1 MKTALITTTINVPTV
16 LELYR
21 ACDPDVMFFIAGD
34 RKTDDMAVV
43 NFLDAIPNHAYYGID
58 LQHKLGYKCSQ
69 LLGEN
74 TITRRNIMLLEAL
87 KWGADVIVSIDD
99 DNIPLDEDY
108 FADVTQYFDPESI
121 MKRCPFYGMAASS
134 EQGWV
139 DVGQLLEPPASHRG
153 FPYAIQPV
161 LHVSHVVNAKIGV
174 AAGICLGDPDIDA
187 TTRIVNAPVVTNVSE
202 LLRAGIVVNPQNSW
216 TVFNTQN
223 TAFIRELAPAMFC
236 APGFGRFDDIFA
248 SLITQ
253 AIMRDKG
260 YHVHFG
266 KPFVWQQRN
275 PHNLVKDLRV
285 ELFGMEHIHNLRRLV
300 ANMPNPTVRG
310 IYEHLAHT
318 DWCPPNVPEV
328 ALAFLDDC
336 EKVL

>member
-1 MKTALITTTINVPTV
+1 MKVRTALITTTINVPTV
-16 LELYR
+16 LSLYR

-34 RKTDDMAVV
+34 RKTDDIAVT
-43 NFLDAIPNHAYYGID
+43 NFLMDIPNHAYYGID
-58 LQHKLGYKCSQ
+58 VQHKLGYKCSP

-87 KWGADVIVSIDD
+87 KWGADVIVSVDD
-99 DNIPLDEDY
+99 DNVPLEDAY
-108 FADVTQYFDPESI
+108 FNYIRWAMRLEWSGL
-121 MKRCPFYGMAASS
+121 CASS
-134 EQGWV
+134 PQHWV
-139 DVGQLLEPPASHRG
+139 DVGQLLEPKASHRG
-153 FPYAIQPV
+153 FPYDVKPTLQFNPI
-161 LHVSHVVNAKIGV
+161 VNAKIGV
-174 AAGICLGDPDIDA
+174 AAGICMGDPDIDA
-187 TTRIVNAPVVTNVSE
+187 TTRIVDAPIVTNVSE
-202 LLRAGIVVNPQNSW
+202 LLRSGIVVDNSNW

-223 TAFIRELAPAMFC
+223 TAFLRKFAPAMFC

-253 AIMRDKG
+253 RIMREKG

-275 PHNLVKDLRV
+275 KHNLIDDLQA
-285 ELFGMEHIHNLRRLV
+285 EFLGMKWITSLAHILD
-300 ANMPNPTVRG
+300 AIPNPTVRQ
-310 IYEHLAHT
+310 IYEVLAIT
-318 DWCPPNVPEV
+318 GWCPPAVPQV